1 METYK
6 LKRVAHGFRNQE
18 IWLTGE
24 TIREWWEVPETD
36 TIWVT
41 VSEDRVDDQ
50 QIRLKKYVGTICGL
64 AWWKKGKRKG
74 VRYEPFRIGRDSL
87 DNIRHDLQLTK
98 SQSIFIG
105 LSYVNE
111 R

>member
-1 METYK
+1 MKTYK
-6 LKRVAHGFRNQE
+6 LKRLAHGFRNQE

-36 TIWVT
+36 TIWLT
-41 VSEDRVDDQ
+41 VSEDRVDDH

-64 AWWKKGKRKG
+64 ARWENG
-74 VRYEPFRIGRDSL
+74 VRYEPFRIGKDSL
-87 DNIRHDLQLTK
+87 GIIRYDLKLSK

-105 LSYVNE
+105 LSYASE
-111 R
+111 Q

>member
-18 IWLTGE
+18 IWLTSQ

-36 TIWVT
+36 TVWLT
-41 VSEDRVDDQ
+41 VSEDRVDAQ
-50 QIRLKKYVGTICGL
+50 QIRLKKHSGTICGL
-64 AWWKKGKRKG
+64 AGWNRGKYG
-74 VRYEPFRIGRDSL
+74 VRYEPFRIGSDSL
-87 DNIRHDLQLTK
+87 GNIRYALNLTK
-98 SQSIFIG
+98 SQSIFMG